1 MTRIPLPKT
10 PVGIAYV
17 IALAGAILVA
27 LGLGGALWAKASAKP
42 VVYLVTGNDDPKVVT
57 PGVIPDALA
66 RDYARDFFAT
76 LETYVPA
83 TVEKNLAF
91 LQTRIAP
98 GAYHEF
104 ERFAQNLKKLVKD
117 SKQTSQLFVE
127 DPSTT
132 TVLRDGK
139 RIEVIFRALRRI
151 YVENALLQE
160 ALAVYRLALVPGEPT
175 RLNPTG
181 LVVAG
186 FSFKAEAPRPEKS
199 EKAEAL
205 HGR

>member
-1 MTRIPLPKT
+1 MTPISLPKT

-17 IALAGAILVA
+17 MALAGAILLA
-27 LGLGGALWAKASAKP
+27 LGLAGALWAKASVKP
-42 VVYLVTGNDDPKVVT
+42 AVYLVTGNDDPKVMT

-98 GAYHEF
+98 QAYHEF
-104 ERFAQNLKKLVKD
+104 ERFSQNLKKLVKD
-117 SKQTSQLFVE
+117 SKQTSQLFVQ
-127 DPSTT
+127 DPATT

-139 RIEVIFRALRRI
+139 RVEIIFRAQRRI
-151 YVENALLQE
+151 YVEHALLQE
-160 ALAVYRLALVPGEPT
+160 TSATYRLAIVPGEPT
-175 RLNPTG
+175 RENPTG

-186 FSFKAEAPRPEKS
+186 FSFKADAP
-199 EKAEAL
+199 KAESQGES
-205 HGR
+205 HGK

>member
-1 MTRIPLPKT
+1 VNKISLPKT

-17 IALAGAILVA
+17 LALAGTILLA
-27 LGLGGALWAKASAKP
+27 LGLGGALWAKASVKP
-42 VVYLVTGNDDPKVVT
+42 AVYLVTGNDDPKVVT

-91 LQTRIAP
+91 LQTRVAP
-98 GAYHEF
+98 QAYHEF

-117 SKQTSQLFVE
+117 SKQTSQLFVQ
-127 DPSTT
+127 DPAST

-139 RIEVIFRALRRI
+139 RVEIIFRAIRRI

-160 ALAVYRLALVPGEPT
+160 TSAVYRLAVLPGEPT
-175 RLNPTG
+175 RENPTG

-186 FSFKAEAPRPEKS
+186 FSFKAETP
-199 EKAEAL
+199 KAEKVEAP
-205 HGR
+205 HGK

>member
-1 MTRIPLPKT
+1 MTGIRLPKT
-10 PVGIAYV
+10 PVGFAYV
-17 IALAGAILVA
+17 LALGGALLVA
-27 LGLGGALWAKASAKP
+27 LGLGGALWARASAKP
-42 VVYLVTGNDDPKVVT
+42 AVYLVTGNDDPKVVT

-98 GAYHEF
+98 EAYHEF
-104 ERFAQNLKKLVKD
+104 DRFSRNLKKLVQD
-117 SKQTSQLFVE
+117 SKQTSQLFVQ
-127 DPSTT
+127 DPSSTL
-132 TVLRDGK
+132 VLRDGK
-139 RIEVIFRALRRI
+139 RVEVILRALRRI
-151 YVENALLQE
+151 YVEHALLQE

-175 RLNPTG
+175 RENPTG

-186 FSFKAEAPRPEKS
+186 FSFRAEAP
-199 EKAEAL
+199 KAEKPEAP
-205 HGR
+205 HGP